1 MSLKYDDGQYGV
13 VEQIHFARATFNQ
26 SLLAEDKRFTGRWY
40 PGGDIEILKFG
51 VRVATALGSVSPQI
65 RLKKNGTTSATDVIA
80 SNAAAFSVA
89 SKSLI
94 SSGVGATVMRGD
106 YVDIDAATSAT
117 GAVMGFLRYRR
128 VFGSTWDADPNA

>member
-13 VEQIHFARATFNQ
+13 VEQREFARATFNQ
-26 SLLAEDKRFTGRWY
+26 SLLAEDKTVTGRWY
-40 PGGDIEILKFG
+40 PAGDIEVLKFG

-65 RLKKNGTTSATDVIA
+65 RFKKNGTTSATDVVA

-94 SSGVGATVMRGD
+94 SSGVGATVMAGD
-106 YVDIDAATSAT
+106 YIDIDAATSAT
-117 GAVMGFLRYRR
+117 GAVMAFVKYRR
-128 VFGSTWDADPNA
+128 LFGTTWNADPRS